1 MGKCCSSKRQH
12 QVQWTASCVG
22 ATRARISFCYMLSKV
37 TARFRTHSQRNTF
50 SFWIAKLITVV
61 SLSLRHNTYL
71 QECTGQ
77 REPTY
82 QLNIHDT
89 KLLFLRFAT
98 EQSLSVDSGGG
109 GRESNIHLIPYIIHT
124 VLYVLNTYGD
134 SVCLFYYRYVFKL
147 TLATEI

>member
-1 MGKCCSSKRQH
+1 MAHDIWTEDYKWYSISLWELQRHGLYWTDTLPGFLPLSSR
-12 QVQWTASCVG
+12 
-22 ATRARISFCYMLSKV
+22 
-37 TARFRTHSQRNTF
+37 
-50 SFWIAKLITVV
+50 
-61 SLSLRHNTYL
+61 RHNTYL

-98 EQSLSVDSGGG
+98 EQSFSMDTGGG

-124 VLYVLNTYGD
+124 VLYVLNT
-134 SVCLFYYRYVFKL
+134 
-147 TLATEI
+147 

>member
-1 MGKCCSSKRQH
+1 MGECCSTECQH
-12 QVQWTASCVG
+12 KVQWAASCVG
-22 ATRARISFCYMLSKV
+22 ATCARISFRYLLSKV
-37 TARFRTHSQRNTF
+37 RSCISTNSRRKNFIMHVVNHSQLHF
-50 SFWIAKLITVV
+50 SL
-61 SLSLRHNTYL
+61 LHRHNTYL

-98 EQSLSVDSGGG
+98 EQSFSVDTGGG

-124 VLYVLNTYGD
+124 VLYVLNTC
-134 SVCLFYYRYVFKL
+134 VTYRSIISQYMNQLLDLLVL
-147 TLATEI
+147 

>member
-1 MGKCCSSKRQH
+1 MH
-12 QVQWTASCVG
+12 Q
-22 ATRARISFCYMLSKV
+22 
-37 TARFRTHSQRNTF
+37 HSQTEKK
-50 SFWIAKLITVV
+50 SFISQRVNHSQLHS
-61 SLSLRHNTYL
+61 SLLRRHNTYL

-98 EQSLSVDSGGG
+98 EQSFSVDTGGG

-124 VLYVLNTYGD
+124 VLYVLNTC
-134 SVCLFYYRYVFKL
+134 VPF
-147 TLATEI
+147 

>member
-1 MGKCCSSKRQH
+1 M
-12 QVQWTASCVG
+12 G
-22 ATRARISFCYMLSKV
+22 ATCARISLRYMLSKV
-37 TARFRTHSQRNTF
+37 AACTSSYAGSKHFQVQHSQ
-50 SFWIAKLITVV
+50 LVV
-61 SLSLRHNTYL
+61 SLPHRHNTYL

-98 EQSLSVDSGGG
+98 EQSFSVDTGGG

-124 VLYVLNTYGD
+124 VLYVLNTY
-134 SVCLFYYRYVFKL
+134 VFRFYILNTCLNC
-147 TLATEI
+147 I